1 MKRINIGK
9 EFSDI
14 PWGRYP
20 DDGPVSGER
29 FREELLKPALKEYH
43 QVIVCLDDAEGYGSS
58 FLDEAFGGLVRK
70 GYFTAQQLRGDLSIE
85 CNDPDYVIYRDLIWK
100 YIDEAKPL

>member
-1 MKRINIGK
+1 MKRISIGK
-9 EFSDI
+9 DFSDT

-29 FREELLKPALKEYH
+29 FREEWLKPALQTDQK
-43 QVIVCLDDAEGYGSS
+43 VCVKIDDTEGYGSS

-70 GYFTAQQLRGDLSIE
+70 RYFSAQQLTDNLTIE
-85 CNDPDYVIYRDLIWK
+85 CKDPDYIIYRDLIWK
-100 YIDEAKPL
+100 YINEAKPQ

>member
-1 MKRINIGK
+1 MKQINIGK
-9 EFSDI
+9 DFSDT

-29 FREELLKPALKEYH
+29 FREELLKPALQNDGK
-43 QVIVCLDDAEGYGSS
+43 VCVSIDDAEGYGSS

-70 GYFTAQQLRGDLSIE
+70 GYYTSERLNEVLKIE
-85 CNDPDYVIYRDLIWK
+85 CKDPDYMIYRDLIWK
-100 YIDEAKPL
+100 YINEAKLE